1 MSNPGRAKHY
11 ADFYGLSGQGAD
23 HRGPDGAAVGDLPL
37 VVVIGNCQ
45 AESLRVLLDA
55 DPGLRSVRV
64 PPVFEWDARDTE
76 AAARLLARTDAL
88 VMQPVRDD
96 YRGLP
101 TGTSQLEALLPSSSL
116 RLRVPVLR
124 YAGLHPFQV
133 IVRDPDDSSLDPPG
147 VPYSDLRTLAQAA
160 RSGSGSGPDAGASA
174 DPVDP
179 AVLPPHAPVLGAEAL
194 EALHAESVGQLSARE
209 RAHGTI
215 VMSDAL
221 EARPHWHTIN
231 HPDNATLSILAQ
243 RVLDEL
249 GRGLGFTPD
258 PDGVADP
265 GRELLRSVEAP
276 VDPAHASALGA
287 VLRPDAR
294 TSGWRLGSGPEAQEL
309 DEAEIA
315 RQQLAFCRARP
326 RLVERALARHEQRMT
341 TLGLL
346 P

>member
-1 MSNPGRAKHY
+1 VSNPGRAKHY
-11 ADFYGLSGQGAD
+11 ADFYGQASERAGQD
-23 HRGPDGAAVGDLPL
+23 DAAPGDLPL

-64 PPVFEWDARDTE
+64 PPVFEWGTRDAE

-101 TGTSQLEALLPSSSL
+101 SGTRQLEALLPSSSL
-116 RLRVPVLR
+116 RLRIPVLR

-133 IVRDPDDSSLDPPG
+133 IVRDPEDSSLDPPA
-147 VPYSDLRTLAQAA
+147 VPYSDLRTITQASRA
-160 RSGSGSGPDAGASA
+160 GAGFRPDA
-174 DPVDP
+174 
-179 AVLPPHAPVLGAEAL
+179 LPPNAPQLEAEAL
-194 EALHAESVGQLSARE
+194 EALHAESVGQLRARE
-209 RAHGTI
+209 QAHGTV

-231 HPDNATLSILAQ
+231 HPDNATLRILAQ
-243 RVLDEL
+243 RVLEEL
-249 GRGLGFTPD
+249 GRGLGFAPD

-276 VDPAHASALGA
+276 VDPTHARALGA

-294 TSGWRLGSGPEAQEL
+294 TSGWRLGTGRDAREL
-309 DEAEIA
+309 DEAGIA
-315 RQQLAFCRARP
+315 REQLAFCRARP
-326 RLVERALARHEQRMT
+326 RLIERALARHGQRMT
-341 TLGLL
+341 MLGLL